1 MSVLQATLS
10 KYEAFFKENSEAFLN
25 MRASTGATNLPTLQQ
40 QLHSG
45 ILILIDCKRAAQ
57 REILYSKLNG
67 QDFSKLTHLAKS
79 MLASLHGLGLS
90 VIMEKDYLNCLSNDP
105 LLKEATSETHE
116 DYSSGFEESVAL
128 MKSSSEQLVE
138 ATVACLGRC
147 KASLA
152 SFQPPQRTNLNIYLW
167 PFPRILSLGQIKHSQ
182 DLDIMNEARDK
193 LNDSL
198 EQLNKALE
206 SFDQTQS
213 SNGLER
219 YYQICHQKDQH
230 RTSQLE
236 SSDGNLVATTYG
248 PLYLVF
254 LYQNNIREYSAE
266 IQSLATLVLQFH
278 QKRTSRKI
286 HLPQISLRKWFSSTN
301 EVDPTL
307 MTRNNGT
314 NTDTGTS
321 SNNDT
326 HMGEAVPNAADLSLV
341 QTTTR
346 TDPFPTE
353 KDAENGFVR
362 SGNNN
367 NNNNNGNSSGGNM
380 ATTQSRGYSRLYM
393 DPDVSPPTTTM
404 ERFFNGFYKI
414 FVWLKDIDTTF
425 ALKSAVGMVM
435 LAIPAWMPENAG
447 WFNDWRGN
455 VYERSGEAIFI

>member
-1 MSVLQATLS
+1 MSVLQSTLS

-25 MRASTGATNLPTLQQ
+25 MQASTGATSLPTLQT

-45 ILILIDCKRAAQ
+45 ILMLIDCKRAAQ

-67 QDFSKLTHLAKS
+67 RDFSKLTQLAKS
-79 MLASLHGLGLS
+79 MLSSLHGLGLS
-90 VIMEKDYLNCLSNDP
+90 VIMEKDYLNCLSNNP
-105 LLKEATSETHE
+105 LLKEAINENNQ
-116 DYSSGFEESVAL
+116 DYTSGFEESVAL
-128 MKSSSEQLVE
+128 MKPSSEQLVE
-138 ATVACLGRC
+138 ATAACLGRC

-152 SFQPPQRTNLNIYLW
+152 SFQPPQRTNLNTYLW
-167 PFPRILSLGQIKHSQ
+167 PFPRILSLGKIKHIQ
-182 DLDIMNEARDK
+182 DLDIMNESRDK
-193 LNDSL
+193 LNESL

-206 SFDQTQS
+206 SFDRTQT

-219 YYQICHQKDQH
+219 YYQICHQKDQL
-230 RTSQLE
+230 RISQRE
-236 SSDGNLVATTYG
+236 GSDGNLVATTYG

-254 LYQNNIREYSAE
+254 LYQNNIREYATE

-278 QKRTSRKI
+278 QKRASRKI

-307 MTRNNGT
+307 MTSSNGANT
-314 NTDTGTS
+314 NTDTG

-326 HMGEAVPNAADLSLV
+326 GEVMANAANLSLV

-346 TDPFPTE
+346 TDPYPTE

-362 SGNNN
+362 SGNS
-367 NNNNNGNSSGGNM
+367 NSNIPGGNKT
-380 ATTQSRGYSRLYM
+380 ATQSRGYSRLYM
-393 DPDVSPPTTTM
+393 DPDVSPPTTTT
-404 ERFFNGFYKI
+404 ERFFNGLYKAI
-414 FVWLKDIDTTF
+414 SWLRDIDTTF

-435 LAIPAWMPENAG
+435 LAIPAWMPGNAG

-455 VYERSGEAIFI
+455 IYELGR